1 MQVLRHLASAYLQSH
16 IPCYLLTHC
25 LLPTDSP
32 PYQCQVAWQS
42 PHFSHYLLPPRF
54 AHKILSALLAKGQC
68 LASVLRMGC
77 PGGSMVKNPPENA
90 GDSGPIPGSGR
101 SLRRKWPPT
110 PLFLPGKSH
119 GQKSLAA
126 TVYWSL
132 KELNMAEHACRHADP

>member
-1 MQVLRHLASAYLQSH
+1 
-16 IPCYLLTHC
+16 
-25 LLPTDSP
+25 
-32 PYQCQVAWQS
+32 
-42 PHFSHYLLPPRF
+42 
-54 AHKILSALLAKGQC
+54 
-68 LASVLRMGC
+68 
-77 PGGSMVKNPPENA
+77 MVKNPPENA